1 MKQIEKTNTNIK
13 KLSFYKRNLPEN
25 LIPFSSNEGKE
36 LFIKSMN
43 SIYNSI
49 YFILSQ
55 NFTTQTDPA
64 FCGLSTLSMILNSL
78 EVDPL
83 QIWKYPW
90 RWYVDDM
97 LNCCRSLENIKQN
110 GITIEEFSCLA
121 KCNGLQSSFYRFN
134 EISKEQ
140 FINDIK
146 RSCSSNNEILV
157 VSYDRKILGQTGS
170 GHFSPIDLYNIENN
184 MVLIFDVARFKYPL
198 HWCSVDL
205 LWDSFQTIDKATM
218 KARGYILLK
227 KDEKHNSCI
236 KLILNKFDFKKILE
250 NINDISIYV
259 NTIEN
264 YIELIYNILPD
275 HEIIE
280 LNENNIK
287 YNDKIIQNIKKT
299 LLYENVSKIKKDEK
313 EKEYFTIFLYS
324 FNLFILENKLLNINI
339 IKKLE
344 NLKEILDLDL
354 EKEINI
360 IKYKLYNLQNCC
372 KYEICK
378 FNDKFN

>member
-1 MKQIEKTNTNIK
+1 
-13 KLSFYKRNLPEN
+13 
-25 LIPFSSNEGKE
+25 
-36 LFIKSMN
+36 
-43 SIYNSI
+43 
-49 YFILSQ
+49 
-55 NFTTQTDPA
+55 
-64 FCGLSTLSMILNSL
+64 MILNSL
-78 EVDPL
+78 GVDPL
-83 QIWKYPW
+83 QIWKYRW

-170 GHFSPIDLYNIENN
+170 GHFSPIGLYNIENN

-264 YIELIYNILPD
+264 YIESIYNILPD

-280 LNENNIK
+280 LNENNIE

-313 EKEYFTIFLYS
+313 GYFTIFLYS

-378 FNDKFN
+378 FN

>member
-1 MKQIEKTNTNIK
+1 M
-13 KLSFYKRNLPEN
+13 PEN

-78 EVDPL
+78 GVDPL

-170 GHFSPIDLYNIENN
+170 GHFSPIGLY
-184 MVLIFDVARFKYPL
+184 
-198 HWCSVDL
+198 
-205 LWDSFQTIDKATM
+205 
-218 KARGYILLK
+218 
-227 KDEKHNSCI
+227 
-236 KLILNKFDFKKILE
+236 
-250 NINDISIYV
+250 
-259 NTIEN
+259 
-264 YIELIYNILPD
+264 
-275 HEIIE
+275 
-280 LNENNIK
+280 
-287 YNDKIIQNIKKT
+287 
-299 LLYENVSKIKKDEK
+299 
-313 EKEYFTIFLYS
+313 
-324 FNLFILENKLLNINI
+324 
-339 IKKLE
+339 
-344 NLKEILDLDL
+344 
-354 EKEINI
+354 
-360 IKYKLYNLQNCC
+360 
-372 KYEICK
+372 
-378 FNDKFN
+378 